1 MTNHYAICDCNGP
14 ISARLR
20 TDDHAEEI
28 CQSQRRWCDGCYTQ
42 VEDECGFDFTGIS
55 FDDAV
60 AALVS
65 GGGVEIVSERASDEG
80 FTVLRVIS

>member
-1 MTNHYAICDCNGP
+1 MANHHYAICDCNGP

-28 CQSQRRWCDGCYTQ
+28 YENQRRWCDGCYTQ
-42 VEDECGFDFTGIS
+42 VEDECGFNFTGIS

-65 GGGVEIVSERASDEG
+65 GGFGIVSERASDEG
-80 FTVLRVIS
+80 FTVLRVQS